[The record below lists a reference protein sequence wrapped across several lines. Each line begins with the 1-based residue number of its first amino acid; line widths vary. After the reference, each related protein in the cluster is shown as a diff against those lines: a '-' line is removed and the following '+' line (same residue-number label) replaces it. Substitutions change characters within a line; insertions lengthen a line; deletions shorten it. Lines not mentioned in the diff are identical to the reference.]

1 MCGLKTGK
9 GTLPTTA
16 GTVGQVCQPTVFN
29 ILIRYF
35 SMKSPFFSVL
45 ILPCISWQKM
55 WNLLK
60 NSWELDLILLP
71 EPLLQPA
78 KTSLCNSSRTSLKP
92 VGSPAPPEGSSD
104 GDYFLQNQTGSPSE
118 QPFTCLWIIFGIFA
132 LTWQLTTT
140 KYSQLIFN
148 ILTFLKPTTKLK
160 IYIKNYLSLKNM

>member
-35 SMKSPFFSVL
+35 SMKSLFFSVL

-78 KTSLCNSSRTSLKP
+78 KTFLFAIHLEPHWNPWTLPLPRRAPLMVITFSKIRLVLPLSNFSHVCELFWNLCIN
-92 VGSPAPPEGSSD
+92 
-104 GDYFLQNQTGSPSE
+104 
-118 QPFTCLWIIFGIFA
+118 
-132 LTWQLTTT
+132 LTTYHH
-140 KYSQLIFN
+140 KIFTVD
-148 ILTFLKPTTKLK
+148 I
-160 IYIKNYLSLKNM
+160 